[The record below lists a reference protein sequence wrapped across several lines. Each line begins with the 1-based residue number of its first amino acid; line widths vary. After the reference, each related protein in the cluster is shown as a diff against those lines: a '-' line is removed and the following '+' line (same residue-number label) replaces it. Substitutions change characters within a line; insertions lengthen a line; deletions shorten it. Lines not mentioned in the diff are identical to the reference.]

1 MQRFLALVCGL
12 IFLTGCASSP
22 EEPTASSEKLH
33 YTKDASLK
41 IKWRT
46 SIGDGSKGAYLR
58 IDRKSTRLNSSHVRI
73 SYAVFC
79 LKKKKKTKKKY
90 QKKKLT
96 IKKKMYEMCNVK
108 LRRRVAEQKSHYIHA
123 FEY

>member
-1 MQRFLALVCGL
+1 MHVARC
-12 IFLTGCASSP
+12 
-22 EEPTASSEKLH
+22 SEILE
-33 YTKDASLK
+33 TENAGQF
-41 IKWRT
+41 I
-46 SIGDGSKGAYLR
+46 LR
-58 IDRKSTRLNSSHVRI
+58 IVLGFGVRWIKESVAQEAEPQIKAFVEAEDRKSTRLNSSHVRI

-79 LKKKKKTKKKY
+79 LKKKKKTKKRTK
-90 QKKKLT
+90 KKKLT